1 MRFNTNSKS
10 VVTIGRFLLGRLFP
24 LPFLIAGANVMFF
37 GLRSMDRAKASTEWP
52 SVRGVVVLS
61 EVDSRGGHRG
71 TSYFAEVLYDYEVD
85 GAKHCSNRIGYG
97 DYGYSNPNEA
107 RKTVNRY
114 PKGKEV
120 DVFYMPEKPEES
132 VLEVGIHIRTYFL
145 PTFGA
150 VFFLA
155 GLGMI
160 VFLPKLRAKQAE
172 QDVTPNA

>member
-97 DYGYSNPNEA
+97 VTDTATLMKRA
-107 RKTVNRY
+107 RQSTVTRKAKKWMSFIC
-114 PKGKEV
+114 PKNQ
-120 DVFYMPEKPEES
+120 
-132 VLEVGIHIRTYFL
+132 R
-145 PTFGA
+145 
-150 VFFLA
+150 
-155 GLGMI
+155 
-160 VFLPKLRAKQAE
+160 RAF
-172 QDVTPNA
+172 